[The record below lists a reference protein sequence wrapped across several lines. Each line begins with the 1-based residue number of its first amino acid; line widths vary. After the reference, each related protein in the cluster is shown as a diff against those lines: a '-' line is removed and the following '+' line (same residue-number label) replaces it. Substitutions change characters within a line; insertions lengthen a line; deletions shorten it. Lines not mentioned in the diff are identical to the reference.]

1 MLDGDEFTD
10 QDHPRVGGEKFIRK
24 IAFFSGK
31 GSPPRRRGKEAAAM
45 GKACAEGITPA

>member
-31 GSPPRRRGKEAAAM
+31 GSPPRRRGKEIDVGADEA
-45 GKACAEGITPA
+45 GVGITPA